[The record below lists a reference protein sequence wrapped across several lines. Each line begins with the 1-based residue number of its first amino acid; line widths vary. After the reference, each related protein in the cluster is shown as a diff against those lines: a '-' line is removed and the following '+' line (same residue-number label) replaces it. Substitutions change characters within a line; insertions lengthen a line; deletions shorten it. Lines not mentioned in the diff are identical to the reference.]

1 MEKLSDGLKIKYS
14 EKIND
19 LTISRSI
26 KEVKDR
32 ASSYN
37 QVVDKIIS
45 AISKA
50 NEVKQT
56 QKYNNASNKDEFDA
70 KLVEIQNLLEENKL
84 KTNDEFLELNSKLED
99 IKNDLEKLEELKNE
113 LNGDISSDKIN
124 EFKSMVENSL
134 TSSISDKVS
143 FAMARKIY
151 YIVLL

>member
-1 MEKLSDGLKIKYS
+1 MIWQFL
-14 EKIND
+14 
-19 LTISRSI
+19 RSI

-143 FAMARKIY
+143 AIWRGKSI
-151 YIVLL
+151 I